1 MNSALPEREGGGMA
15 EGGGVGAV
23 GRAGWQR
30 VMKEGEFEG
39 VGWALIRGLG
49 DTPVYCHSSASLV
62 LSVHRLF

>member
-1 MNSALPEREGGGMA
+1 M
-15 EGGGVGAV
+15 GAV